1 MIDYKMIYDKL
12 IERNNIYTKLRSTP
26 ITLDTSLDEF
36 IERKELIAQ
45 ARQLENEIYTYEN
58 VMQGLNDIKESKT
71 SHIIFEDNERLDIL
85 TYGKSSPNY
94 SNFTFRALN
103 MLKDLESEPI

>member
-1 MIDYKMIYDKL
+1 MIDYKMIYNKL
-12 IERNNIYTKLRSTP
+12 IERQNIYTELRSTP

-36 IERKELIAQ
+36 IERKKLIAQ
-45 ARQLENEIYTYEN
+45 ARRLENEIYTYDN
-58 VMQGLNDIKESKT
+58 IMQGLNDIKDSKT

-94 SNFTFRALN
+94 CNFTFRALN